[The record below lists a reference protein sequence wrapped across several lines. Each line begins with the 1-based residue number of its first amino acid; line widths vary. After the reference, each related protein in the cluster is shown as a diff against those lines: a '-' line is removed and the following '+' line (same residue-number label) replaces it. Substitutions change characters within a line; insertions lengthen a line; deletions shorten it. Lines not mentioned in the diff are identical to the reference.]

1 MLIRPSSVNE
11 SDTTL
16 EVRGLPSHIGII
28 MDGNG
33 RWAQL
38 RGLDRS
44 VGHREGSAAVRRIVR
59 ATRRLGIKALTV
71 YAFSEQNWER
81 PELEVSALM
90 RLLEDYLLSEREEL
104 LDTGIRLQA
113 IGNLGRLPRFVR
125 AVLDPLRSDTARN
138 DEMTLTLALSYGGRE
153 EIATAAQDLARDVLS
168 GRIRADEITTDAL
181 RVRMPSLAVG
191 DPDLVIRTGGEQR
204 ISNFLLYGLAYA
216 ELVFSDKLW
225 PDFSA
230 HDLYT
235 AIAAY
240 QRRER
245 RYGKVGRPATFAPP
259 PNDAPS
265 S

>member
-1 MLIRPSSVNE
+1 MLRRRSLVNALAPTE
-11 SDTTL
+11 TI
-16 EVRGLPSHIGII
+16 EMRGLPSHIGII

-44 VGHREGSAAVRRIVR
+44 AGHREGSAAVRRIVR
-59 ATRRLGIKALTV
+59 ATRRLGIKALTI

-81 PELEVSALM
+81 PELEVSSLM
-90 RLLEDYLLSEREEL
+90 RLLEDYLLSERDEL
-104 LDTGIRLQA
+104 LDNGIRLQA

-125 AVLDPLRSDTARN
+125 AVLDPLRGETSRN

-153 EIATAAQDLARDVLS
+153 EIASAAQELARDVLS
-168 GRIRADEITTDAL
+168 GRIRAEEITPDAL
-181 RVRMPSLAVG
+181 RLRMPSLAVG

-216 ELVFSDKLW
+216 ELVFSEKLW
-225 PDFSA
+225 PDFDA
-230 HDLYT
+230 RDLYS

-245 RYGKVGRPATFAPP
+245 RYGKVGRPAVAPP
-259 PNDAPS
+259 PS
-265 S
+265 